1 MRTAAMGMAVFMKTV
16 EEAQG
21 KFSGR
26 DERAKNEAAQDGPE
40 AVQPM
45 GSLLQP
51 PGWSWA
57 E

>member
-1 MRTAAMGMAVFMKTV
+1 MGMAVFMKTV